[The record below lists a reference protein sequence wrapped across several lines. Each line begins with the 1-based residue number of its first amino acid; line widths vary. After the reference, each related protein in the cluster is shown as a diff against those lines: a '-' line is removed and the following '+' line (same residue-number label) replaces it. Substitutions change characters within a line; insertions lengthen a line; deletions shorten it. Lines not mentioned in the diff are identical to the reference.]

1 MKNSELASKL
11 KEHFANQSV
20 IATKEITE
28 VLVTA
33 FPELSPSTISWR
45 LNQLKKE
52 KLIYQTGRGLYSFEF
67 KPEYTPEFSLKAKR
81 LYNRIKPLCK
91 TDLSMWDTQMLN
103 DIGETKIE
111 RYWMF
116 LSTNKEELEP
126 LFENMLD
133 FSKQTFL
140 QPDKEVISRYVMA
153 HNEAVIITPLVSE
166 IPLYKSGEY
175 ITPTIEGLLVNA
187 WLKYESYLQPIG
199 FDIKKMYEQAFKKYS
214 VNQNKLLRY
223 AARRDKRNEINEFIK
238 TLA

>member
-20 IATKEITE
+20 ITTKEITE
-28 VLVTA
+28 VLVNA

-67 KPEYTPEFSLKAKR
+67 KPEYIPDFSLKAKR
-81 LYNRIKPLCK
+81 LYNRIKPFCK
-91 TDLSMWDTQMLN
+91 GDLSMWDIQMLN
-103 DIGETKIE
+103 DIGETNVN
-111 RYWMF
+111 RHWTF

-166 IPLYKSGEY
+166 TPLYKSGEY
-175 ITPTIEGLLVNA
+175 ITPTIEGLLVNV
-187 WLKYESYLQPIG
+187 WLEHESYLQPIG
-199 FDIKKMYEQAFKKYS
+199 FDIKTLYEQAFKKYS
-214 VNQNKLLRY
+214 VNQSKLLRY

-238 TLA
+238 SIA